1 MYNGCPAQESVD
13 HLGLASV
20 HPLSERGIVGRG
32 VLIDMAR
39 HRREPRLERGEAFT
53 LEDLLAAA
61 EAQGTT
67 IGHGD
72 VLRVRTGWLQTFFE
86 DREAFYL
93 EPFL

>member
-39 HRREPRLERGEAFT
+39 HRRKPRLERGEAFT

-61 EAQGTT
+61 RPRGRRSGTGT
-67 IGHGD
+67 SCACAPVGF
-72 VLRVRTGWLQTFFE
+72 TFFE